1 MNWLLL
7 FLTMIAVL
15 TFAAIVARY
24 VIAITAVV
32 EHFGSGKDSDLA
44 KICWGVRAID
54 RETAILPGGISELN
68 NHLVAIR
75 DGLVSIDRAV
85 VTATMAQQ

>member
-1 MNWLLL
+1 MEWLLL
-7 FLTMIAVL
+7 FATIIAVL
-15 TFAAIVARY
+15 TFATIVARY
-24 VIAITAVV
+24 VIAITHVV
-32 EHFGSGKDSDLA
+32 IHFGAGKDCDLA

-54 RETAILPGGISELN
+54 KETAILPTGIAELN

-85 VTATMAQQ
+85 VTATVAQQ

>member
-1 MNWLLL
+1 MEWLLL
-7 FLTMIAVL
+7 FMTMLAVV
-15 TFAAIVARY
+15 TFAVIVARY
-24 VIAITAVV
+24 VIAITDVV
-32 EHFGSGKDSDLA
+32 IHFGAGKDCDLA

-54 RETAILPGGISELN
+54 KETGVLPSGIPELN

-85 VTATMAQQ
+85 VTATVAQQ

>member
-7 FLTMIAVL
+7 FLTMIAVV
-15 TFAAIVARY
+15 TFAIIVARY
-24 VIAITAVV
+24 VISITAVV
-32 EHFGSGKDSDLA
+32 QHFGASKDCDLA

-54 RETAILPGGISELN
+54 KETSILPTGIAELN

-85 VTATMAQQ
+85 VTATQAQQ

>member
-1 MNWLLL
+1 MEWLLL
-7 FLTMIAVL
+7 FMTMVVTVLFAV
-15 TFAAIVARY
+15 IVARY
-24 VIAITAVV
+24 VIAITGVV
-32 EHFGSGKDSDLA
+32 QHFGSGKDSDLA

-54 RETAILPGGISELN
+54 KETSVLPNGVAELN

-85 VTATMAQQ
+85 VTATQAQR

>member
-7 FLTMIAVL
+7 FLTIIAVL
-15 TFAAIVARY
+15 TFATIVARY
-24 VIAITAVV
+24 VIAITDVV
-32 EHFGSGKDSDLA
+32 IHFGAGQDCDLA

-54 RETAILPGGISELN
+54 KETAILPTGIAELN

-85 VTATMAQQ
+85 VTATVAQQ

>member
-7 FLTMIAVL
+7 FLTIIAVL
-15 TFAAIVARY
+15 TFATIVARY
-24 VIAITAVV
+24 VIAITDVV
-32 EHFGSGKDSDLA
+32 IHFGAGKDCDLA

-54 RETAILPGGISELN
+54 KETGVLPTGIPELN

-75 DGLVSIDRAV
+75 DGLVSIDRAI
-85 VTATMAQQ
+85 VTATVSQQ

>member
-1 MNWLLL
+1 MEWLLL
-7 FLTMIAVL
+7 FLTIIAVL
-15 TFAAIVARY
+15 TFATIVARY
-24 VIAITAVV
+24 VIAITDVV
-32 EHFGSGKDSDLA
+32 QHFGASKDCDLA

-54 RETAILPGGISELN
+54 KETGVLPTGIPELN

-85 VTATMAQQ
+85 VTATVTQQ